1 MEQILTAR
9 LLLVAAT
16 REIAQAELAADQKFG
31 ALLRAEIPPGWPPP
45 LNDQE
50 SLNWFF
56 KLIDHPGYLPG
67 WGMWYFVNVEDSPRA
82 IGNGGFKGPPD
93 AEGSVEIGYSI
104 LPAHQRLGF
113 GGEAVEGLLRWA
125 FAHEGVT
132 RVIAHTLPDLTPS
145 IRVLERVGF
154 APIGPGEESGT
165 ICFELKADA
174 RRSADELR
182 PPTRPQTPG
191 V

>member
-67 WGMWYFVNVEDSPRA
+67 WGSGKSWLRA
-82 IGNGGFKGPPD
+82 DRSRRGKWD
-93 AEGSVEIGYSI
+93 HLLRAEGRRTAERRRAQAAH
-104 LPAHQRLGF
+104 PAADSGCVTGARGCVLLKRPRL
-113 GGEAVEGLLRWA
+113 
-125 FAHEGVT
+125 
-132 RVIAHTLPDLTPS
+132 
-145 IRVLERVGF
+145 
-154 APIGPGEESGT
+154 
-165 ICFELKADA
+165 
-174 RRSADELR
+174 
-182 PPTRPQTPG
+182 
-191 V
+191 